1 VWDGAKWTVTGGGA
15 VRYFYMPSVNI
26 PVNTTGTKTFELYE
40 AYRNQFVKSNNQAG
54 GSNPWSG
61 PNAWV
66 SNNTSLAQI
75 PSPETDRLYNANELD
90 YVITYY
96 DKSIISALS
105 INASGVMSYTVSSI
119 ATTAATYFNII
130 LVVK

>member
-1 VWDGAKWTVTGGGA
+1 
-15 VRYFYMPSVNI
+15 
-26 PVNTTGTKTFELYE
+26 
-40 AYRNQFVKSNNQAG
+40 
-54 GSNPWSG
+54 
-61 PNAWV
+61 V

-96 DKSIISALS
+96 DKSIISDVS
-105 INASGVMSYTVSSI
+105 IDASGEMSYKVNSI

>member
-26 PVNTTGTKTFELYE
+26 PVNTTGAKTFNLYE
-40 AYRNQFVKSNNQAG
+40 AYRNQFVKSYNQA
-54 GSNPWSG
+54 SG

-66 SNNTSLAQI
+66 SSNASLAQI

-105 INASGVMSYTVSSI
+105 INASGLMSYTVSSI